1 MNVEKKLYGRPLST
15 IFGLEEKSYFVDD
28 DPDPIVN
35 ELRMLDY
42 RYVRLFFHQQKD
54 RFLLFNGWKD
64 PNWTDL
70 RAVKS
75 GLDSDEK
82 SVREVVFGR
91 NDIEIEQKSVT
102 RLLLDEV
109 GSPEFCRLACHS
121 LNRARCSTRSTFF
134 RSLASFSGHWTSTTT
149 TPSPFS

>member
-15 IFGLEEKSYFVDD
+15 IFGSGEKAYFIDD

-35 ELRMLDY
+35 ELRMLNY

-54 RFLLFNGWKD
+54 KFLLFNGWKD
-64 PNWTDL
+64 PNWTNT
-70 RAVKS
+70 RAVKT

-91 NDIEIEQKSVT
+91 NDIDIEQKSVG
-102 RLLLDEV
+102 RLLMDEV
-109 GSPEFCRLACHS
+109 GSDIIPKLVPWV
-121 LNRARCSTRSTFF
+121 LT
-134 RSLASFSGHWTSTTT
+134 
-149 TPSPFS
+149 